1 MSKPILVDIDDLKP
15 SAYNPR
21 KADAER
27 LDLVELS
34 LSRFG
39 WLLPIYADVNGEIL
53 SGHQRH
59 LVAKRMGA
67 KKVPVVVVKDMPVE
81 RRMGVNILYNRAT
94 NDMKKN
100 ESSSELREKIFAASV
115 QIERLKALPRIDVDS
130 DAWYPILKMKP
141 QSVLRLMKNNERW
154 TEQHG
159 ISMSAQLKSSGLPP
173 MPVVV
178 TESGKVVNG
187 VARLTHAAMIGDD
200 IIQTVPVSD
209 EIADDAKIM
218 LNLLSMDFNLEERYA
233 DLLRH
238 NSFRRKNQRVDYL
251 TPTFLEDFLRHF
263 VPSGNRN
270 AAFHLSDP
278 KHVELWKKYYG
289 TTVIDFGAGLCDKTQ
304 TLKSIGVDAVPFEP
318 FFLSQDNETI
328 DTDAAREL
336 CMAFLERVANGTEW
350 DSIFISSVFNS
361 VPFLQDRLHIVKI
374 ISALASDKTKVN
386 SCVISTDSDRWFN
399 HAHGNVKKGHDTS
412 SGGFPLDYEPRII
425 IADISLKPKVQKYH
439 TTIEFKELFQTG
451 FKNVE
456 VFPTAKNG
464 LICAVARF
472 PKPVTEDELRAALEF
487 EFNLPHPNGRRL
499 GLAEEAKDA
508 FSKRLGIKL

>member
-1 MSKPILVDIDDLKP
+1 MSKPRLVDIDSLRP

-27 LDLVELS
+27 LELVELS

-59 LVAKRMGA
+59 FIAKRMGA
-67 KKVPVVVVKDMPVE
+67 KKVPVVFVKEMPIE
-81 RRMGVNILYNRAT
+81 RRMAINILYNRAT

-100 ESSSELREKIFAASV
+100 ESSAELKEKVFGASV
-115 QIERLKALPRIDVDS
+115 QIERLKTLKKISVDT
-130 DAWYPILKMKP
+130 DDWYPVMRIKP
-141 QSVLRLMKNNERW
+141 QSVLRLMKSNERW

-173 MPVVV
+173 MPIVV
-178 TESGKVVNG
+178 TESGTVVNG
-187 VARLTHAAMIGDD
+187 VARLTHAAMLGTD
-200 IIQTVPVSD
+200 IIETVVVP
-209 EIADDAKIM
+209 DDVAEDVKIM
-218 LNLLSMDFNLEERYA
+218 LNLLSMDFNLEERYS
-233 DLLRH
+233 DLLRY
-238 NSFRRKNQRVDYL
+238 NSFRRKNQRVTYL

-270 AAFHLSDP
+270 AAFHLDDP

-289 TTVIDFGAGLCDKTQ
+289 TTVIDFGAGLCDKTEI
-304 TLKSIGVDAVPFEP
+304 LKGLGVDAVAFEP
-318 FFLSQDNETI
+318 FFLSSDNETI
-328 DTDAAREL
+328 DTEAAREL
-336 CMAFLERVANGTEW
+336 CSKFLDRVADGTEW
-350 DSIFISSVFNS
+350 DSIFISSVLNS
-361 VPFLQDRLHIVKI
+361 VPFLQDRLHIIKI
-374 ISALASDKTKVN
+374 VSALSSDNTKVN
-386 SCVISTDSDRWFN
+386 SCAISTESDRWFN
-399 HAHGNVKKGHDTS
+399 HANGNIKKGHDTS

-439 TTIEFKELFQTG
+439 TAIEFKELFQSG

-464 LICAVARF
+464 LVCAVSRF
-472 PKPVTEDELRAALEF
+472 PKPFTEDELRAALEF
-487 EFNLPHPNGRRL
+487 EFNLPHPNGKRL
-499 GLAEEAKDA
+499 GLADEAKAA
-508 FSKRLGIKL
+508 FSKRLGLKL